1 MPYDRLDHEL
11 RPKARELIQEGHL
24 TCAPPLRV
32 WGGYG
37 SDLRCSLCEKPIRSD
52 DIEYEIEQP
61 GAASV
66 TIYRFHF
73 DCHAA
78 WQLECIWA
86 ASQNSA
92 A

>member
-1 MPYDRLDHEL
+1 MPYDRLDHDL
-11 RPKARELIQEGHL
+11 RPRARALIREGRL

-37 SDLRCSLCEKPIRSD
+37 TDLRCSLCGELIRTD

-61 GAASV
+61 NLTAA
-66 TIYRFHF
+66 TTYRFHF

-86 ASQNSA
+86 ASQSGSG
-92 A
+92 